1 MKRALRWVVNIILAL
16 VVVMAVSIFI
26 LPRFGG
32 FMFDVVLS
40 GSMEPELSVGGV
52 LAIKPVE
59 SRQISVGD
67 IVAYSSGGE
76 KVIAH
81 RVIEVQ
87 PDGYFITKGDANE
100 DPDVSPVPASSV
112 VGEVFFHLPYL
123 GYAAAFVKTRLGF
136 LLTILIPG
144 LAIISLELKS
154 MWQGVLERKKERP
167 VVRPVKE
174 VRLKE
179 VRPPKF
185 DRREAKTVN
194 YNRPFRID
202 RFLICTMLACAVILV
217 AVFAF
222 AFFGV
227 L

>member
-1 MKRALRWVVNIILAL
+1 MKRALRWVVNIVLAL

-59 SRQISVGD
+59 PRQISVGD
-67 IVAYSSGGE
+67 IVAYSSGVE

-144 LAIISLELKS
+144 LAIISLELKN
-154 MWQGVLERKKERP
+154 MWQGVLGMKKDKAEF
-167 VVRPVKE
+167 RPVKE

-179 VRPPKF
+179 VRPPKL
-185 DRREAKTVN
+185 DKRE

-202 RFLICTMLACAVILV
+202 GILIGTMIACAVVLV

-222 AFFGV
+222 AFFGA